1 MTNKNLDNNKE
12 EKSNGVKMTR
22 NSRTK
27 PEYIH
32 SVPSTKFVAVDLT
45 NEIMG
50 MLHEDSW
57 CNKRIRDNDS
67 DVHKDI
73 NSSIERVKKIH
84 DKIDEKFKLENEK
97 VNKK

>member
-1 MTNKNLDNNKE
+1 MTNENLDNNKE
-12 EKSNGVKMTR
+12 EKSNVVKRTR

-32 SVPSTKFVAVDLT
+32 NVTSTKFVTVDLT

>member
-1 MTNKNLDNNKE
+1 MNLDNNKE
-12 EKSNGVKMTR
+12 EKSNGVKRTR

-32 SVPSTKFVAVDLT
+32 NVPPIKFVDVDLT

-57 CNKRIRDNDS
+57 LIRE
-67 DVHKDI
+67 VVI
-73 NSSIERVKKIH
+73 MIAMSIRT
-84 DKIDEKFKLENEK
+84 
-97 VNKK
+97 